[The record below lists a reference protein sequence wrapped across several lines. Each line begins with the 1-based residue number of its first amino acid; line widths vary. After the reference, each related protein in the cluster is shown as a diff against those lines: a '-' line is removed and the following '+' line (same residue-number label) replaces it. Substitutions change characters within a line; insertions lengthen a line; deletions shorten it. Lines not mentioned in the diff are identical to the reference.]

1 MIWIPIVIG
10 GVIILALATHNGE
23 ELDPLNM
30 FSSKLPSEE
39 EPDLSIE
46 ELAEIKKQRNA
57 LNRKLKRAKKKLNQ
71 EETGPESD

>member
-1 MIWIPIVIG
+1 
-10 GVIILALATHNGE
+10 
-23 ELDPLNM
+23 M